1 MEESTLPPLL
11 VCADIVPPLGPSLR
25 DAIERPIGRNGDADL
40 KTAARMLADA
50 GYEDYQIFGLLANPA
65 NPVHAWAATRRHPE
79 RFVAQIVQTACSRGT
94 AADRNSNRT
103 DENGNL
109 ESLDLRTLA
118 GIRPRPKDFA
128 IDRLVPL
135 AEVTLFTG
143 PGSGGKSL
151 LAQQF
156 ATASAAG
163 INCLKLRV
171 MPAPSIYLTCEDD
184 GDQLHWRQKHICDA
198 LGVPMENL
206 ADKLHL
212 ISLRGELDNAL
223 GIFERDG
230 TLLPTPAFDRL
241 ERKIIETGARHVW
254 LDNVAHLF
262 AGNENDR
269 GDVTRFVNLNNRL
282 AGRTGAAVVLLGH
295 PNKSGDDYSGSTA
308 WLNAVRSQFNIEH
321 DIESDIRTLKIGK
334 ANYARKGD
342 AFRFFW
348 KNWAFVHEDDLPADV
363 ARELQETARAGS
375 DNKLFLACL
384 AERNKQR
391 RPVSEKPTA
400 QNFAPKIFDKMPE
413 SKGIGRKRLV
423 DAMDRLFRIAAI
435 ERGFLWRDTAEG
447 KDIVGLR
454 EAPENAG
461 SIPETSPETCRKHI
475 PETSGD
481 PQE

>member
-1 MEESTLPPLL
+1 M
-11 VCADIVPPLGPSLR
+11 ARIR
-25 DAIERPIGRNGDADL
+25 DAIDRPIGRKGSGDL
-40 KTAARMLADA
+40 KFAARILADD
-50 GYEDYQIFGLLANPA
+50 GYQDFQIFGLLANPA
-65 NPVHAWAATRRHPE
+65 NAVHAYAATQRDPKRA
-79 RFVAQIVQTACSRGT
+79 VAQIVQDAC
-94 AADRNSNRT
+94 T
-103 DENGNL
+103 DERRTADAARDDLTKTGKL
-109 ESLDLRTLA
+109 EVLDLRSLA
-118 GIRPRPKDFA
+118 GVQPRPKDFA
-128 IDRLVPL
+128 IERLAPL
-135 AEVTLFTG
+135 GEVTLFTG

-156 ATASAAG
+156 ATAAAAG
-163 INCLKLRV
+163 LNCLRLKV
-171 MPAPSIYLTCEDD
+171 KPAPSIYLTCEDD
-184 GDQLHWRQKHICDA
+184 ADQLHWRQKHICDA
-198 LGVPMENL
+198 LGVPMESL
-206 ADKLHL
+206 AGKLHL

-223 GIFERDG
+223 GIFDRDG
-230 TLLPTPAFDRL
+230 TLLPTPAFHRL
-241 ERKIIETGARHVW
+241 ESTIQTTGAMHVW

-262 AGNENDR
+262 MGNENDR

-321 DIESDIRTLKIGK
+321 DVESDIRKLKIGK
-334 ANYARKGD
+334 ANYAQKGD

-363 ARELQETARAGS
+363 AQELQETARAGS

-423 DAMDRLFRIAAI
+423 EAMDRLFRIAAI

-454 EAPENAG
+454 EAPENAK